1 MRFFLGGDPSHEFT
15 GDHLALIESLRELLG
30 CQVDYLREA
39 PAGVRWVEDPAHPA
53 SGYEQHKPITNT
65 VEVVGSRLGGEAVAA
80 LIRHEL
86 ARLGH
91 PEVTVQPDT

>member
-1 MRFFLGGDPSHEFT
+1 MKFFLGGDPGHEFT
-15 GDHLALIESLRELLG
+15 GDHLALIESLGELLG
-30 CQVDYLREA
+30 CKVDYIHEA
-39 PAGVRWVEDPAHPA
+39 PRGVRWVEDVAHRA
-53 SGYEQHKPITNT
+53 GGYEQHKPISNT

-91 PEVTVQPDT
+91 PEVTVQLDT